1 MSITENLGIYFPY
14 TGGGVTS
21 GINDTGI
28 ETFNDD
34 PIHSLVKE
42 TIQNSLDEHS
52 SNALEPVVV
61 KFNLHEINGNKFPYL
76 GDFLSTLNSC
86 KKYCIEYNNS
96 DKKTLD
102 IINKAINVVSSDKI
116 SVLEIADFNTTG
128 LKDAEKEK
136 GNFHN
141 LVKSSGLSNKSDD
154 KGGSFGIGKNAP
166 FSCSDLRFVMYSS
179 LDEDDIQAFQ
189 GVAKWCTHI
198 QDEQETQSVGYLGIK
213 KEENRRINFLPFTN
227 KSFEKSKF
235 PGIDNLFIR
244 EDIGT
249 SLFVMGFKYQEDWK
263 REVIRETLRNYFVA
277 IHENNL
283 IVYVDNQLINKSN
296 LSVLINKYFD
306 ISDKN
311 DSLVFDYY
319 KTLTGNKAMSLTLF
333 EENDIKFYL
342 NTEDNLPK
350 KIAYVRSNGMKILDR
365 QGLRIPDSFIGVL
378 KFEGKE
384 VNKFIKKLEN
394 PRHDNLSEAR
404 YGENES
410 DRQFAKKK
418 LKKLRDLIRNE
429 VKSRS
434 NSNNEETSNMFW
446 LSGLFPNENNGT
458 CDIKTSESIHKSITK
473 IFSEQKTKVPKPR
486 IISNNSNTNNP
497 DDITIGNG
505 GVSIGTIGNGGVSIG
520 SIDNGGVSIGSIDGE
535 SGNVPTKQKLKKI
548 EFKNNRIFKSSKSD
562 FYTAYIQS
570 SSKCNTMLEIR
581 IVGEDGKS
589 EKVEINSIKD
599 NSGKLY
605 ELNNGN
611 KFGPIQFKKDEVKT
625 FEVQLKNNKDYS
637 LEVLGNENNI

>member
-1 MSITENLGIYFPY
+1 MTETANLGLYFPY
-14 TGGGVTS
+14 TGGGATS

-52 SNALEPVVV
+52 SQTSEPVIV
-61 KFNLHEINGNKFPYL
+61 KFNLHEISNEQFPYL
-76 GDFLSTLNSC
+76 THFENLLDSC

-96 DKKTLD
+96 DKKTLS
-102 IINKAINVVSSDKI
+102 IINKAQNIISNNKI
-116 SVLEIADFNTTG
+116 SILEVSDFNTTG

-141 LVKSSGLSNKSDD
+141 LVKSSGLSNKSEDQ
-154 KGGSFGIGKNAP
+154 GGSFGIGKNAP
-166 FSCSDLRFVMYSS
+166 FSCSDLRFVIYSS
-179 LDEDDIQAFQ
+179 LDESNVQALQ
-189 GVAKWCTHI
+189 GVTKWCTHI
-198 QDEQETQSVGYLGIK
+198 DDNQETQSVGYLGMK
-213 KEENRRINFLPFTN
+213 KEEDRKIKFLPFTN
-227 KSFEKSKF
+227 KSFKKSNF
-235 PGIDNLFIR
+235 PGIDNLFVR
-244 EDIGT
+244 EEIGT

-263 REVIRETLRNYFVA
+263 RHVIRETLKNYFVA

-283 IVYVDNQLINKSN
+283 IVYVDNQIISKSN
-296 LSVLINKYFD
+296 LNALINKYFD
-306 ISDKN
+306 ISDKS
-311 DSLVFDYY
+311 DSLVFDYFR
-319 KTLTGNKAMSLTLF
+319 TLTGNKWISLTLF
-333 EENDIKFYL
+333 EKNDIKFYL

-365 QGLRIPDSFIGVL
+365 QGLRIPDSFVGVL

-410 DRQFAKKK
+410 HRKFAKDK
-418 LKKLRDLIRNE
+418 LKKLRDLIRYE

-434 NSNNEETSNMFW
+434 KSKNEETSNMFW

-473 IFSEQKTKVPKPR
+473 VFSEQKTKVLKPR
-486 IISNNSNTNNP
+486 AVSNSSITNNP
-497 DDITIGNG
+497 GDNPKVNGFGTDNPGVSTGGSANNPVNTTRTNGNG
-505 GVSIGTIGNGGVSIG
+505 NKKT
-520 SIDNGGVSIGSIDGE
+520 
-535 SGNVPTKQKLKKI
+535 KLKKI
-548 EFKNNRIFKSSKSD
+548 EFKNNRIFKSSNND

-589 EKVEINSIKD
+589 EKAEITSIKD
-599 NSGKLY
+599 NKGKLY
-605 ELNNGN
+605 KLNDGN
-611 KFGPIQFKKDEVKT
+611 KFGPIDFKKNEVKT

>member
-1 MSITENLGIYFPY
+1 MTFTENLGIYFPY
-14 TGGGVTS
+14 TGGGATS

-42 TIQNSLDEHS
+42 TIQNSLDERS
-52 SNALEPVVV
+52 SNASEPVVV
-61 KFNLHEINGNKFPYL
+61 KFNLHEIDNNQFPYL
-76 GDFLSTLNSC
+76 DNLKNVLNSC

-102 IINKAINVVSSDKI
+102 IINKAINIISNDKI
-116 SVLEIADFNTTG
+116 SILEIADFNTTG

-179 LDEDDIQAFQ
+179 LDESDIQAFQ
-189 GVAKWCTHI
+189 GVTKWCTHI

-213 KEENRRINFLPFTN
+213 KEEDRRIKFLPFTN

-235 PGIDNLFIR
+235 PGIDNLFVR
-244 EDIGT
+244 EEIGT

-263 REVIRETLRNYFVA
+263 REVIRETLKNYFVA

-283 IVYVDNQLINKSN
+283 IVHVDNQPISKSN
-296 LSVLINKYFD
+296 LSALINRYFD
-306 ISDKN
+306 INDKS

-319 KTLTGNKAMSLTLF
+319 RTLTGNKEISLTLF

-394 PRHDNLSEAR
+394 PRHDNLSESR

-410 DRQFAKKK
+410 DRKFAKDK

-434 NSNNEETSNMFW
+434 KSNNEETSNMFW
-446 LSGLFPNENNGT
+446 LSSLFPNENNGT

-486 IISNNSNTNNP
+486 TVSNDGTTNNP
-497 DDITIGNG
+497 G
-505 GVSIGTIGNGGVSIG
+505 GHTGGAS
-520 SIDNGGVSIGSIDGE
+520 DNGGTTNNPGGSTGNNG
-535 SGNVPTKQKLKKI
+535 SGSKKSKLKKI

-589 EKVEINSIKD
+589 EKAEISSIKD

-605 ELNNGN
+605 ELNNIN

-625 FEVQLKNNKDYS
+625 FEVQLKSNKDYS